1 MRSRFKIT
9 GFMLLFTAVISILL
23 AGSLQAVSEEVW
35 GLIDESRHE
44 KALMLL
50 EEEDIKDDIDLR
62 FTRALLL
69 SWQGEREESIA
80 EMESLRQLAPDRLD
94 VGLHLIRVLGWESR
108 FSEAEDLAEELLGRE
123 ENHEIMA
130 LLAVQAEWQQ
140 NWPAAVE
147 RWQQAADMAP
157 EEEQE
162 HNYLNNAER
171 AEDMLTESLTLNM
184 GLSYQDEGPAGYL
197 GKGVESWI
205 SPGVSGELQLRISE
219 IGGDS
224 LQPEMAV
231 NLAAAPPRLEEG
243 FRAGGALIYQPYRSQ
258 QLTVELGGS
267 YKPADRVILSTE
279 ISAAGLPDLSKME
292 LRPGIFYDFGRF
304 GLTLSNTL
312 RRQEE
317 WKPGFSQRAL
327 ITIPREEN
335 ILEAELRRF
344 FDDSHQ
350 LKLRYHFLSNSGRN
364 DRTILDEIYLRLSEN
379 SAGIGGKVTGF

>member
-1 MRSRFKIT
+1 MRRRFKIT

-108 FSEAEDLAEELLGRE
+108 FSEAEDLAEELLARE
-123 ENHEIMA
+123 DNHEIMA

-140 NWPAAVE
+140 SWPAAVE
-147 RWQQAADMAP
+147 RWEQAAEMAA

-171 AEDMLTESLTLNM
+171 AEEMLAESLTLDM
-184 GLSYQDEGPAGYL
+184 GLSYQDESPAGYV
-197 GKGVESWI
+197 GTGVESWI
-205 SPGVSGELQLRISE
+205 SPGMSGELQLRISE
-219 IGGDS
+219 IGRNS
-224 LQPEMAV
+224 LQPELAL
-231 NLAAAPPRLEEG
+231 NLAASPPRLGEG
-243 FRAGGALIYQPYRSQ
+243 FRAGGALIYQPYKNQ

-267 YKPADRVILSTE
+267 FRPADGLILSTE
-279 ISAAGLPDLSKME
+279 ISAAGLPDLSRME

-317 WKPGFSQRAL
+317 WKPGFSQSAL
-327 ITIPREEN
+327 ITIPGSEG
-335 ILEAELRRF
+335 LTEAELRRF
-344 FDDSHQ
+344 LDDSYQ
-350 LKLRYHFLSNSGRN
+350 LTLRHRFLDKNQSRVSHY
-364 DRTILDEIYLRLSEN
+364 LESVYLRLSGD
-379 SAGIGGKVTGF
+379 SIGLGTELGGF